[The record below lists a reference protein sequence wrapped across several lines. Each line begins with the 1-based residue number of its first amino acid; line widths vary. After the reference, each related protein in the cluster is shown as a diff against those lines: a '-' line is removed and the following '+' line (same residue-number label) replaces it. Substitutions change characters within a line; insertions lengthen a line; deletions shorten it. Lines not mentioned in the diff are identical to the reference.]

1 MTSSWNLNNN
11 IVALTFFFEESSK
24 YIRLLIDVLISYV
37 NFKEVK
43 KSNTYCLNIHDL
55 KYLLIWKHINCLK
68 NINVKESTMCRHDWY
83 ERKTHH
89 RQQFMVMKCYVHR
102 TYNIKVNSILYIR
115 SNLRWYIC
123 LKKELQ
129 TRKHLKPSKIFP
141 WCAQLLDFILFL
153 CNFAVFYNVIFVY
166 SLWTKCKLCEHAF
179 LIQCCNLK
187 EIKYMSNHQLIRNT
201 TNILLISNNQ

>member
-1 MTSSWNLNNN
+1 MTLFSNLNNN
-11 IVALTFFFEESSK
+11 IVALAFFRRTLKRYTFFDWCFDFSRKLQRSQ
-24 YIRLLIDVLISYV
+24 
-37 NFKEVK
+37 

-55 KYLLIWKHINCLK
+55 KYLLIWKDINCLK

-89 RQQFMVMKCYVHR
+89 GQQFMVMKCYVHR

-129 TRKHLKPSKIFP
+129 TRKHLKTSEIFP
-141 WCAQLLDFILFL
+141 
-153 CNFAVFYNVIFVY
+153 
-166 SLWTKCKLCEHAF
+166 
-179 LIQCCNLK
+179 
-187 EIKYMSNHQLIRNT
+187 
-201 TNILLISNNQ
+201 